1 MPTSKRIKKQPPGN
15 VTTEQ
20 NAAQLLQAERTDPT
34 RVTRTRAG
42 LIREKGKP
50 TPEAFDDLN
59 ATNPDAGKRR
69 EPRQLVAARKRLA
82 AKNKLRAKITA
93 SEALIEKIDTQTDQT
108 KTAPRGATA
117 ITSQELQAEIDRIR
131 GTQQDEEKLVITL
144 REMQATR
151 LRGDIDQSFVSLIS
165 DSEVDNE
172 DIAPIIQQVQD
183 GADQEVIDASLNSL
197 RIEDNIL
204 TKFDTMTYNFRLF
217 MTGEL
222 ATSNTLSNE
231 DIVVIAETGS
241 TGFNITDVDIKTIIS
256 PSLLTRN
263 SYATNLKISIIEP
276 HGNSLLDRMKN
287 AADSLEVVDHKDV
300 PLWFSIS
307 FKGYTQG
314 ENNGQNSHEG
324 GSPTGEL
331 SEETRIWQIK
341 LRRIEAEIN
350 KGGTEYI
357 ITAVPLNEQGLGDA
371 ARRLETDIKIDAF
384 DLGEFFKNL
393 SNELNNNENYS
404 TQNKKARDDTERVR
418 KYAFSL
424 PRGDE
429 LNFAKNNNV
438 PQINDMST
446 WEIRGENIADNKRTE
461 SFFSEDSKRKW
472 RITFGTGTAIEA
484 IIQEIIG
491 TTVEGQSLALY
502 GEKRGNTNDIT
513 PNEPREPTK
522 PSIIFTVDPTVDI
535 TSYNG
540 VARAYNTLNIYHIR
554 PYLTFQPILSRKQIE
569 DSLEERKS
577 KERFAKQLRVTNIR
591 KKYEYMFTGL
601 NTEVLDYKIKF
612 DRTWFLSLPI
622 FQGQNRSALG
632 MSSGFI
638 DLSKSD
644 LRILQTAD
652 ARNDASQSLRAART
666 EELADV
672 ESRLTRA
679 SDAVEGFNLNQER
692 QRLQR
697 EIQRIDITASE
708 DAFTEVAIRARAKD
722 LQQQALRAG
731 ARKIDTST
739 FGSDVIRLETDI
751 QNIGGNINLL
761 LESDI
766 IISDA
771 EVELLNEVKDRLR
784 SKQNTKGSIFFA
796 EDLDRLE
803 QGVSGPDTSKN
814 ENQAHN
820 NVATELSP
828 TLHSSESGIEGTA
841 SKGRSFFSAV
851 MNQIYGQKGQMRMI
865 EMTIRGD
872 PYWLGEPDVLKRLT
886 ISDANSR
893 DITRSDSLILM
904 TFAFPNGINDG
915 GDNRGDSFEG
925 TGLYNIDRKENGF
938 NGVYYI
944 RQVENKFSDG
954 KFTQKL
960 IGHADILTQESD
972 VINAV
977 INQSNLTGN

>member
-1 MPTSKRIKKQPPGN
+1 MGLRITAKSPGN
-15 VTTEQ
+15 VTSEQ
-20 NAAQLLQAERTDPT
+20 NAAQLSHAERTNPT
-34 RVTRTRAG
+34 RVTKTRTS
-42 LIREKGKP
+42 LIGRKGKA
-50 TPEAFDDLN
+50 TPEAFDVLN
-59 ATNPDAGKRR
+59 AINPDAGQPVTPPKRR
-69 EPRQLVAARKRLA
+69 GLSISIKAVDDIQFGGLDGLSQRP
-82 AKNKLRAKITA
+82 
-93 SEALIEKIDTQTDQT
+93 DQT
-108 KTAPRGATA
+108 KTAPRGAIPT
-117 ITSQELQAEIDRIR
+117 TSPEFLAAKDKVQVFNLNNQRALDALRAREAERAN
-131 GTQQDEEKLVITL
+131 LVV
-144 REMQATR
+144 
-151 LRGDIDQSFVSLIS
+151 DSFVNSGFNPGSTNI
-165 DSEVDNE
+165 DV
-172 DIAPIIQQVQD
+172 IAATSSVGVLNQIQD
-183 GADQEVIDASLNSL
+183 DANQEVIDSSLKSL

-222 ATSNTLSNE
+222 ATGATLSTE

-241 TGFNITDVDIKTIIS
+241 TGFNITDVDIKNIIS

-263 SYATNLKISIIEP
+263 SYATNLKITIIEP

-287 AADSLEVVDHKDV
+287 AAKSLGVIDHKDV
-300 PLWFSIS
+300 PLWFTIS

-314 ENNGQNSHEG
+314 ENHGENSHDG
-324 GSPTGEL
+324 GIPTGEL

-357 ITAVPLNEQGLGDA
+357 LTAIPLNEQGMGDA
-371 ARRLETDIKIDAF
+371 ARRLEKKIQIDAF
-384 DLGEFFKNL
+384 DLKEFFENL
-393 SNELNNNENYS
+393 SKELNNNENYS
-404 TQNKKARDDTERVR
+404 TQNEKARDDTQRIR
-418 KYAFSL
+418 KYGFSL

-429 LNFAKNNNV
+429 LNFAKITASTK
-438 PQINDMST
+438 INDMAT

-461 SFFSEDSKRKW
+461 SFLSEDGKRKW
-472 RITFGTGTAIEA
+472 KITFGAGTAIEA

-502 GEKRGNTNDIT
+502 GEKRGNITDIK

-522 PSIIFTVDPTVDI
+522 PSVIFTVDPTVDI

-591 KKYEYMFTGL
+591 KIYEYMFTGL

-622 FQGQNRSALG
+622 FQGQNRNAVAI
-632 MSSGFI
+632 SSGFI
-638 DLSKSD
+638 DESKAD
-644 LRILQTAD
+644 LRVIQEATI
-652 ARNDASQSLRAART
+652 RNDAIIDLDTKIKESDTAFAGVLDPSQLGSLAEQR
-666 EELADV
+666 
-672 ESRLTRA
+672 SRLDT
-679 SDAVEGFNLNQER
+679 E
-692 QRLQR
+692 QR
-697 EIQRIDITASE
+697 ELLDQ
-708 DAFTEVAIRARAKD
+708 ARAGRFD
-722 LQQQALRAG
+722 LISAQQRREALRRQSIEEG
-731 ARKIDTST
+731 ARRIDTST
-739 FGSDVIRLETDI
+739 FGLGAIRLQTDI
-751 QNIGGNINLL
+751 VDNGGNVDLL
-761 LESDI
+761 LGDENRI
-766 IISDA
+766 LISDD
-771 EVELLNEVKDRLR
+771 ERELVNDIKNRAR
-784 SKQNTKGSIFFA
+784 SNQSIRGSIFFT
-796 EDLDRLE
+796 EDSDRLE
-803 QGVSGPDTSKN
+803 QGIAGPDTSKN
-814 ENQAHN
+814 ENQSHN
-820 NVATELSP
+820 NVGSEISP
-828 TLHSSESGIEGTA
+828 TVHSSETGIEGTV
-841 SKGRSFFSAV
+841 SKGRSFFSAI

-872 PYWLGEPDVLKRLT
+872 PYWLGEPDILKRLT
-886 ISDANSR
+886 IADANSR

-915 GDNRGDSFEG
+915 GENRDDSFAG

-944 RQVENKFSDG
+944 RQVESKFSNG

-977 INQSNLTGN
+977 INLSNSTGN